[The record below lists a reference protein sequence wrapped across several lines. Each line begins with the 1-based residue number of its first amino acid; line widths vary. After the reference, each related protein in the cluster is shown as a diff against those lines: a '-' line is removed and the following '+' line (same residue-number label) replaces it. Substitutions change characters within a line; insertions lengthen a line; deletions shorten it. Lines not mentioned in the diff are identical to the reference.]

1 MGHREARTDWKT
13 EIDEVCARCATE
25 VFEALHRGG
34 RVRLLP
40 QFSVVG
46 VVLRGVVID
55 VHAVLPLKA
64 KHFEPVLVAPGCT
77 VEAFDD
83 SALREGGIV
92 SDGHRYGSAGAGQGD
107 VLCSRRE

>member
-1 MGHREARTDWKT
+1 M
-13 EIDEVCARCATE
+13 
-25 VFEALHRGG
+25 
-34 RVRLLP
+34 
-40 QFSVVG
+40 VG
-46 VVLRGVVID
+46 VVFRGVVID

-107 VLCSRRE
+107 VLCSRRELGLEFRGPGVEEFGEAEERVVKSRSPRGRDLEVAQD